1 MAVLQAK
8 LRHFEEL
15 GLTSGCTGTA
25 MGKRQA
31 TTSRVELAAIGMADA
46 MTALQ
51 GEISKYMAIISDAE
65 QVISQVR
72 SEKFRR
78 ILTLRYICG
87 WSLKSVSDE
96 LKYSDENSIYRAHGF
111 ALRDAQYIL
120 DYYTQNTIAMKA
132 TDWSEI
138 ISKKSC

>member
-31 TTSRVELAAIGMADA
+31 TTSRVELAAIGMVDA
-46 MTALQ
+46 MSALQ
-51 GEISKYMAIISDAE
+51 GEIDKYMAVIADAE
-65 QVISQVR
+65 EVISQIR
-72 SEKFRR
+72 SDKFRQ
-78 ILTLRYICG
+78 ILELRYICG
-87 WSLKSVSDE
+87 WSLRSIGDQ
-96 LKYSDENSIYRAHGF
+96 LKYSNPASIYQAHGY

-120 DYYTQNTIAMKA
+120 DRRHGRI
-132 TDWSEI
+132 
-138 ISKKSC
+138 